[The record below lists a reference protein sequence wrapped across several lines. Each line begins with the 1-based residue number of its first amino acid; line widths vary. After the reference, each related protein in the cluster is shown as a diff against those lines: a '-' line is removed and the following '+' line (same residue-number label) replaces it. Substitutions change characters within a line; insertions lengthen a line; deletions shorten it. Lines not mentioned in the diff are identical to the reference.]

1 MAESGISGM
10 RNKNFLMSK
19 STDNWMNRTSGA
31 SPENSMRLSTMG
43 GTSYG
48 PPRSSMNL
56 RNHLRN
62 QNIINAPQMNGSKS
76 NSNLLMSRQTL
87 AGVHQEG
94 ETGSHRPM
102 VMEDQNNLRQTIVKN
117 AAMTRSQ
124 FIIQPRPN
132 FRTMKSAVLEKGSQA
147 SNVYKQLKDFFFHN
161 QITAKSFVIY
171 DVGRSELLW
180 GNNYRCKREI
190 ASLTKIMT
198 FYTAMSMATQLNI
211 DPNNTMMY
219 VSEEAEKLK
228 GSSCDLKKGDL
239 VSFMDL
245 LYGMML
251 ASGSDAAQVIA
262 ENMGKLWEDIKGQQA
277 KGQHWRT
284 SKNVV
289 VEMNGKG
296 DSKNGESL
304 F

>member
-1 MAESGISGM
+1 
-10 RNKNFLMSK
+10 MSK

-94 ETGSHRPM
+94 ETGSHRPI
-102 VMEDQNNLRQTIVKN
+102 VMEGKKASLSTIDQNNLRQTIVKN

-161 QITAKSFVIY
+161 QITAKSFVFFFVQSTKVIY
-171 DVGRSELLW
+171 EHLL
-180 GNNYRCKREI
+180 
-190 ASLTKIMT
+190 S
-198 FYTAMSMATQLNI
+198 
-211 DPNNTMMY
+211 
-219 VSEEAEKLK
+219 
-228 GSSCDLKKGDL
+228 
-239 VSFMDL
+239 
-245 LYGMML
+245 
-251 ASGSDAAQVIA
+251 
-262 ENMGKLWEDIKGQQA
+262 
-277 KGQHWRT
+277 
-284 SKNVV
+284 
-289 VEMNGKG
+289 
-296 DSKNGESL
+296 
-304 F
+304 